1 MWEYCKRK
9 SHGIDARHGTK
20 FSTAPERTLTYPIP
34 NYLNDT
40 QIWGYYLG
48 HKRWLKFCTTNVPG
62 EENKRPPETI
72 KQIEAAVA
80 RHVRGAEGKAKP
92 KNRKLRANQA
102 DWRRKVA
109 KSVEYLAV

>member
-48 HKRWLKFCTTNVPG
+48 HKRWLKVCTANV
-62 EENKRPPETI
+62 
-72 KQIEAAVA
+72 EAVVA